1 MWPDSA
7 TQLPVGEAPQPKH
20 SDARCKSQIEGKRV
34 CPISERM
41 STWVLILVHCVC
53 FWWKHT
59 GNKQNIVQMT
69 QDFIWGVGKTY
80 KFESN
85 QHQKSFFSNSWI
97 VNVSIILTTPCCM
110 MTLVQQNDTIFQF
123 VWDTMW
129 HNIENTILALLH
141 RTRNYMIFSLHLRK
155 QSLESGPYNSQSS
168 RTEQQTRFF

>member
-1 MWPDSA
+1 M
-7 TQLPVGEAPQPKH
+7 
-20 SDARCKSQIEGKRV
+20 
-34 CPISERM
+34 
-41 STWVLILVHCVC
+41 
-53 FWWKHT
+53 
-59 GNKQNIVQMT
+59 QMT

-168 RTEQQTRFF
+168 KTEQQTRFLLRKNVFKTIVNSFKWIHMDPEWIQLHST